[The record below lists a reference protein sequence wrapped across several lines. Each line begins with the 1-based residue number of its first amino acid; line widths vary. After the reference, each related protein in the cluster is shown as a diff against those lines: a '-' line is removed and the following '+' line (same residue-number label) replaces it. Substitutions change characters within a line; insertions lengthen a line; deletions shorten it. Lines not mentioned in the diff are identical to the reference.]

1 MKPNAFARGLFAA
14 TVSLLA
20 LAGCTGV
27 ARAEP
32 EPNPPPPLP
41 PSLDESTIDNPSIFT
56 NPADRGR
63 PPQNWG
69 GTGMY
74 CQNLWV
80 DCQ

>member
-1 MKPNAFARGLFAA
+1 MKPHPYARGL
-14 TVSLLA
+14 
-20 LAGCTGV
+20 LAGVVSVIAFAGCAGV
-27 ARAEP
+27 AQAEP
-32 EPNPPPPLP
+32 EPAPPPLP
-41 PSLDESTIDNPSIFT
+41 PSIDEATIDNPSIFT

>member
-1 MKPNAFARGLFAA
+1 MKPHLCACGLLTGLMSVMCFASA
-14 TVSLLA
+14 
-20 LAGCTGV
+20 GV

-32 EPNPPPPLP
+32 EPLPPPLP
-41 PSLDESTIDNPSIFT
+41 PSIDESTIDNPSIFT

-80 DCQ
+80 DCS